1 MLNNLSSRIAH
12 NIKNNIFN
20 NYTHNINNKIFN
32 NNNLMIVFISIKL
45 INKFMNKKYFFFVII
60 LILIL
65 FKYLLNHI

>member
-45 INKFMNKKYFFFVII
+45 INKFMNKKYFFFVIEKFI
-60 LILIL
+60 
-65 FKYLLNHI
+65 F